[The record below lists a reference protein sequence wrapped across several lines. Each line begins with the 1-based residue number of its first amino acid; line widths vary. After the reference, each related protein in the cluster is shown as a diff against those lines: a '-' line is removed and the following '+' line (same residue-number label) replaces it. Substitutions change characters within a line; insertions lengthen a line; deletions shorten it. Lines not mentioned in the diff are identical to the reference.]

1 MENMDEDYLKLTE
14 EKFRRGDFNEEV
26 EEVTEEKG
34 EEKTEEPVVTISD
47 KGVKITIGM
56 DKF

>member
-1 MENMDEDYLKLTE
+1 MDEDYLKLTE
-14 EKFRRGDFNEEV
+14 EKFRRGDFNEEI

>member
-14 EKFRRGDFNEEV
+14 EKFRRGDFNEEI
-26 EEVTEEKG
+26 EEVAEEKG
-34 EEKTEEPVVTISD
+34 EEKTEEPIVTITD

-56 DKF
+56 DKY